1 MDAIFDDYY
10 LFRKEFEE
18 AGRFSRRVTFVNQAP
33 DPVVERL
40 LTPDL
45 ALAVAENIAVDEWK
59 RVLVLLSD
67 MTAFADALKEVSI
80 AMDQVPAN
88 RGYPGDLYSQLAS
101 RYEKACDYAQG
112 GSVTI
117 SDSDD
122 HARG

>member
-1 MDAIFDDYY
+1 MFT
-10 LFRKEFEE
+10 RT
-18 AGRFSRRVTFVNQAP
+18 VMFVNQAS

-40 LTPDL
+40 LIPDL
-45 ALAVAENIAVDEWK
+45 ALAVAENIAVDERK

-101 RYEKACDYAQG
+101 RYEPGLRLC
-112 GSVTI
+112 TRWI
-117 SDSDD
+117 SHNSDGND
-122 HARG
+122 HARRSRPSPLA

>member
-40 LTPDL
+40 LNPDL

-67 MTAFADALKEVSI
+67 MTAFADALTVLRVNH
-80 AMDQVPAN
+80 DPAGH
-88 RGYPGDLYSQLAS
+88 RVRECKALRLEDIGGKQGRQAGY
-101 RYEKACDYAQG
+101 RR
-112 GSVTI
+112 TF
-117 SDSDD
+117 
-122 HARG
+122 RW